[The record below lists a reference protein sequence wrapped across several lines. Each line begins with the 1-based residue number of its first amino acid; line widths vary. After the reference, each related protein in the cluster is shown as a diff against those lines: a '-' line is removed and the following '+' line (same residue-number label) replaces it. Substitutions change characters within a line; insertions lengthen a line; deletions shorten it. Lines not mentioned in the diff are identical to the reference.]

1 MWERGTP
8 EARSPSPCPGREHIY
23 EQTEQGGQMN
33 TYRTTARIVGAMYLA
48 GFIVGITGFVLI
60 GSILSGPD
68 HLATLPASSML
79 LAIAAVLWLMAAA
92 WDAAHG
98 VLMFPILKQHNS
110 ERIAVGYLGFR
121 IMDGLLIAIMV
132 LFILVQIP
140 IGSEYLSAGASDA
153 SYLQA
158 LSTVFQQAQLD
169 AYNIAMIT
177 LGISGLILCYSF
189 YKSKL
194 VPRILAVWGL
204 VGYAVILCGS
214 VVEVLGFNLFTI
226 HAIPGGLW
234 EMFIGVWLI
243 VKGFNP
249 SAFVSE
255 PANPD
260 DGVLT
265 GVEQPAAVPSNG
277 HVASKV

>member
-1 MWERGTP
+1 VFTKQKGE
-8 EARSPSPCPGREHIY
+8 EAEP
-23 EQTEQGGQMN
+23 TN

-48 GFIVGITGFVLI
+48 GFVVGIGGIVLI
-60 GSILSGPD
+60 QSVLGAPD
-68 HLATLPASSML
+68 HLATLPANSML
-79 LAIAAVLWLMAAA
+79 LAVAAVLWLMAAA

-121 IMDGLLIAIMV
+121 IMDGLFIAVMV
-132 LFILVQIP
+132 LFVLVQIP
-140 IGSEYLSAGASDA
+140 VGGEYLNAGASDA

-158 LSTVFQQAQLD
+158 LSAVFEQAQLD
-169 AYNIAMIT
+169 AYNIAMAT

-194 VPRILAVWGL
+194 VPRPLAVWGL

-214 VVEVLGFNLFTI
+214 VLEVLGFDLLTI

-234 EMFIGVWLI
+234 EVFVGVWLI
-243 VKGFNP
+243 VKGFDP
-249 SAFVSE
+249 SAFTSE
-255 PANPD
+255 SADPDD

-265 GVEQPAAVPSNG
+265 GVDQPAAVVPSNG
-277 HVASKV
+277 HVPSKV

>member
-1 MWERGTP
+1 MFTKQKRKEAELGTFSSTP
-8 EARSPSPCPGREHIY
+8 TG
-23 EQTEQGGQMN
+23 TEGTN

-48 GFIVGITGFVLI
+48 GFVVGITGIVLI
-60 GSILSGPD
+60 QSILGAPD
-68 HLATLPASSML
+68 HLATLPANSML

-132 LFILVQIP
+132 LFVLVQIP
-140 IGSEYLSAGASDA
+140 IGSEYLNAGASDT

-158 LSTVFQQAQLD
+158 LSTVFMQAQLD
-169 AYNIAMIT
+169 AYNIAMTT

-194 VPRILAVWGL
+194 VPRLLAVWGL
-204 VGYAVILCGS
+204 VGYATILCES
-214 VVEVLGFNLFTI
+214 VLEVLGVDLLTI

-234 EMFIGVWLI
+234 EVFIGVWLI

-265 GVEQPAAVPSNG
+265 GVDQPALVPSNG
-277 HVASKV
+277 HSVPSKV